1 MTEDLLPLTP
11 LEASARALGADTTR
25 YGFDYLMLPM
35 RGITTANY
43 FVHLP

>member
-1 MTEDLLPLTP
+1 MTEDLLPPTP

-35 RGITTANY
+35 RDGVRLATS
-43 FVHLP
+43 